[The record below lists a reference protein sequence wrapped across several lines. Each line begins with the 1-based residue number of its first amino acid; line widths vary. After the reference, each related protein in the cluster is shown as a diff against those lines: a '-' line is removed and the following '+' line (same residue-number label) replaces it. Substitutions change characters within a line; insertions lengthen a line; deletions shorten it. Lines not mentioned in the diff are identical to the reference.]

1 VKFRGRQGAAAAARD
16 EIARK
21 KMIVLLVEDDGDLRE
36 LLEQVLAP
44 EFEVRGCA
52 TGTEALHI
60 LTSEPVDL
68 LLTDLD
74 LPGISGEELVAV
86 ARGRPRP
93 MGVVVMSGS
102 RKRLDS
108 CRAESDAALIKP
120 FALST
125 ARAALRRAAELA
137 LRRRRAQRS

>member
-1 VKFRGRQGAAAAARD
+1 
-16 EIARK
+16 
-21 KMIVLLVEDDGDLRE
+21 MIVLLVEDDDDLRT
-36 LLEQVLAP
+36 LLKEALAP
-44 EFEVRGCA
+44 EFEVRLCA
-52 TGTEALHI
+52 TGGQALLILESEA
-60 LTSEPVDL
+60 VDV

-74 LPGISGEELVAV
+74 LPEISGEELVAV
-86 ARGRPRP
+86 ARGLSRP

-102 RKRLDS
+102 RKRLDA

-137 LRRRRAQRS
+137 LRRRRAQQS

>member
-1 VKFRGRQGAAAAARD
+1 
-16 EIARK
+16 
-21 KMIVLLVEDDGDLRE
+21 MIVLLVEDDRDLRT
-36 LLEQVLAP
+36 LLAVALAP
-44 EFEVRGCA
+44 EFEVRGCV
-52 TGTEALHI
+52 TGGEALLI
-60 LTSEPVDL
+60 LKSEPVDL

-74 LPGISGEELVAV
+74 LPEISGEELVAV
-86 ARGRPRP
+86 ARGLPRP

-102 RKRLDS
+102 RTRLDA
-108 CRAESDAALIKP
+108 CRADSDAALIKP